1 MDVPNYSST
10 LSSAAKYLE
19 KQAQTDI
26 QLAQL
31 MNKIRKNCI
40 KSNYPKPDPK
50 ADPKAQAKRI
60 VINFHSYNVYL
71 SGCLIFEPVPY
82 FHHGT
87 VSFLDLPGDYNG
99 LRPKFSLRNPDL
111 SVLPFFP
118 DQRGLA

>member
-1 MDVPNYSST
+1 MVGQKCKPKISGRSPHNDYGGNMHKKAEPFLT
-10 LSSAAKYLE
+10 LTWFFDKS
-19 KQAQTDI
+19 
-26 QLAQL
+26 
-31 MNKIRKNCI
+31 MVMGNK
-40 KSNYPKPDPK
+40 
-50 ADPKAQAKRI
+50 AKRI

>member
-1 MDVPNYSST
+1 MSMEGLARYGVIKFNKIYNFMDVPTYSST

-50 ADPKAQAKRI
+50 I
-60 VINFHSYNVYL
+60 
-71 SGCLIFEPVPY
+71 
-82 FHHGT
+82 
-87 VSFLDLPGDYNG
+87 
-99 LRPKFSLRNPDL
+99 
-111 SVLPFFP
+111 
-118 DQRGLA
+118 

>member
-40 KSNYPKPDPK
+40 KSKYTKPDPK
-50 ADPKAQAKRI
+50 VPK
-60 VINFHSYNVYL
+60 VL
-71 SGCLIFEPVPY
+71 L
-82 FHHGT
+82 T
-87 VSFLDLPGDYNG
+87 VNI
-99 LRPKFSLRNPDL
+99 FSLSMFLNISPEE
-111 SVLPFFP
+111 P
-118 DQRGLA
+118 